1 MYRPSP
7 AWSASPP
14 SPAYSV
20 GSYGYGVSPGRES
33 PPRAPPPAPVL
44 DTRNCQEKLFEFHA
58 PTLPS
63 EDDTSSAIPSFPLQ
77 LVDRH
82 IPHSLIL
89 KHVEILPSLPND
101 ISDGLDD
108 YAAQLEALPEP
119 TFVFHRRAHED
130 MGKFNARTIA
140 TLRRRSINIPG
151 ERIATNL
158 FLRSKHDDGNIL
170 LMWLPLKAAAEHG
183 LLGDA
188 YATQTPSLQI
198 TSLPPE
204 FGELEED
211 EKKTLTRLLEHSPS
225 LKSAMYFCPEALHVL
240 EDMSRL
246 ATLNVFPWQLDSR
259 CSKVSPPSFCPPD
272 APKSFWNLPA
282 AAHARRSS
290 RLQLRLGHLPQRA
303 PQAGRVH
310 LIDRPGCTEEDYQP
324 VAEHYIQKAWIDAV
338 KTDSSMIVFD
348 CGHFIRLGIRHR
360 RLQTLFLSEL
370 IDIRHCSAPAYG
382 RLWTAMHVAS
392 VYDALQRLPE
402 LETVAE
408 LKRKAA
414 EPDNV
419 PPPKRARSAFSE
431 QRKIVL
437 ITQELIASTRAI
449 ALFFQFDGL
458 DSPAPV
464 LVFPPSTQPNPAYAP
479 KDYISVV
486 LEKRLGRG
494 AVGEVFRAVIQPD
507 GSSKKPRYCPFVVKM
522 ATTTSRIQRLR
533 HEYKVYEHLNKV
545 NVTGIPTVLGFRE
558 TANASMCVLLLSHV
572 GRPLGARMNSD
583 RKVKLTAKQ
592 SKELRSI
599 LRGIHGGGILHR
611 DIRSWNILVD
621 EFDHVYIADFDRGSF
636 EGTEANFVEEK
647 ARLDSFIAGKYVD
660 EDEVIGSDDLS

>member
-7 AWSASPP
+7 AWSARTP
-14 SPAYSV
+14 SPAHSV
-20 GSYGYGVSPGRES
+20 RTYGYGVSPGRETA
-33 PPRAPPPAPVL
+33 PRVPPPAPVL
-44 DTRNCQEKLFEFHA
+44 HPRNYQEELFEFHA

-63 EDDTSSAIPSFPLQ
+63 EDDISSAIPSFPLQ

-108 YAAQLEALPEP
+108 YAGQLEALPNAA
-119 TFVFHRRAHED
+119 FVFDRLAHED
-130 MGKFNARTIA
+130 MGKCNARTIGD
-140 TLRRRSINIPG
+140 LRKTSICIPG
-151 ERIATNL
+151 ERIATSL
-158 FLRSKHDDGNIL
+158 FLRSKHDDGYTL
-170 LMWLPLKAAAEHG
+170 LMWLSLRAAPEHG

-188 YATQTPSLQI
+188 YATQTPSLEILKSRSQ
-198 TSLPPE
+198 LVD
-204 FGELEED
+204 LDDD
-211 EKKTLTRLLEHSPS
+211 ERKTLARLLEHSRS
-225 LKSAMYFCPEALHVL
+225 LISAMYFCPEALPVL

-259 CSKVSPPSFCPPD
+259 CSKVPPPSLCPPD

-303 PQAGRVH
+303 PQAGRVR
-310 LIDRPGCTEEDYQP
+310 LVDRPDNEEEQYQP

-348 CGHFIRLGIRHR
+348 CGHFIRLGVRHR

-370 IDIRHCSAPAYG
+370 IDIRHCYAPAYG
-382 RLWTAMHVAS
+382 RLWTSMHVAV

-419 PPPKRARSAFSE
+419 PPPKR
-431 QRKIVL
+431 V
-437 ITQELIASTRAI
+437 TQQHIASTPAI

-464 LVFPPSTQPNPAYAP
+464 LVFPPSTKPNSTYAP

-507 GSSKKPRYCPFVVKM
+507 GSSQKPRYCPFVLKM
-522 ATTTSRIQRLR
+522 ATTASRIQRLR
-533 HEYKVYEHLNKV
+533 HEYKVYEHLHKV
-545 NVTGIPTVLGFRE
+545 NVAGIPTVLGFRE
-558 TANASMCVLLLSHV
+558 TSDSSMCVLLLSHV

-599 LRGIHGGGILHR
+599 LRGIHEGGVLHR

-636 EGTEANFVEEK
+636 EGTEANFVAEK
-647 ARLDSFIAGKYVD
+647 ARLDSFIAGNYVD